1 MMHMNTYLITG
12 RLLFWAFVLLSLAAL
27 LYASGLL
34 QVYEDGSFILRLAGC
49 LPWEV
54 CALP

>member
-1 MMHMNTYLITG
+1 MNTYLITG
-12 RLLFWAFVLLSLAAL
+12 RLLFWAFVLLSMAAL
-27 LYASGLL
+27 LYAAGLL
-34 QVYEDGSFILRLAGC
+34 QVYEDGSFLLRLAGC